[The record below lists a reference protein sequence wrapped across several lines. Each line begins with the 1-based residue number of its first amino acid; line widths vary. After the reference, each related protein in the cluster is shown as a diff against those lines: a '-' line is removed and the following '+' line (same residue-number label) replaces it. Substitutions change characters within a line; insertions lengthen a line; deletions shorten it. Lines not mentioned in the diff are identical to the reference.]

1 MIAAMAVLLGL
12 WIALSRSVDPV
23 HLLVG
28 LAASAVAL
36 LLQRRIFPR
45 IDPFVT
51 SLVRRPDRF
60 VVFLATL
67 LARLVAST
75 LHTSWL
81 ILSGRGVGR
90 LMALPLKLKHPL
102 GQFLLLNSVT
112 LTPSTISLLVEGDV
126 VYVHWLQSRRSA
138 GDWRKV
144 VASMEQK
151 ILDIF
156 PEERDEDS

>member
-12 WIALSRSVDPV
+12 WLAISRSLDPI
-23 HLLVG
+23 HVG
-28 LAASAVAL
+28 VGAIAAAVAL

-45 IDPFVT
+45 LDPFIA
-51 SLVRRPDRF
+51 SLFRRPDRL
-60 VVFLATL
+60 VVFLAIL
-67 LARLVAST
+67 LVRLASST
-75 LHTSWL
+75 LYTSWL

-102 GQFLLLNSVT
+102 GQFVLLNSVT

-126 VYVHWLQSRRSA
+126 VYVHWLQSRGSA

-144 VASMEQK
+144 VTSIERR
-151 ILDIF
+151 ILDVF
-156 PEERDEDS
+156 PEGE